1 MNEKLKETF
10 DRIHADEELKNN
22 TRTFLVQKTRQHK
35 KNKIKNFRILVSAA
49 ACLLFL
55 LLGGRWLY
63 FTPTATISID
73 INPSI
78 ELGINRFNRVISVN
92 SYNDDGQNLAD
103 SLKIK
108 FADYTS
114 AIQQILDNKHIAALL
129 SGDEVMTIVVTGP
142 DGNQSLRILSDVE
155 SRTEKQGNTYCY
167 CAHSE
172 EMEEAHE
179 MGLSYGKYMAF
190 LELRALDPSITPEDI
205 RDMTMREILDLKD
218 LLSSGSDNSSN
229 NGSDNKNDTQIN
241 SNGGN
246 GNCGGGGNG
255 HHHGNGH
262 GHHYN

>member
-22 TRTFLVQKTRQHK
+22 TKTFLAQKTQQYK
-35 KNKIKNFRILVSAA
+35 KTYVKNFRSLVSAA

-55 LLGGRWLY
+55 LLGGHWLY

-78 ELGINRFNRVISVN
+78 ELGINRFNKVISVN
-92 SYNDDGQNLAD
+92 SYNDDGQILAD

-108 FADYTS
+108 FTDYTS

-129 SGDEVMTIVVTGP
+129 SGDEVMTIVITGP
-142 DGNQSLRILSDVE
+142 DGNQSLKILSDVE

-172 EMEEAHE
+172 GMEEAHE

-190 LELRALDPSITPEDI
+190 LELQALDPSITPENI

-218 LLSSGSDNSSN
+218 MLSSGSDNSSN
-229 NGSDNKNDTQIN
+229 NDNDNKNDTQLN

-262 GHHYN
+262 GHH

>member
-22 TRTFLVQKTRQHK
+22 TKTFLAQKTQQYK
-35 KNKIKNFRILVSAA
+35 KTYVKNFRSLVSAA

-78 ELGINRFNRVISVN
+78 ELGINRFNRVISVD
-92 SYNDDGQNLAD
+92 SYNDDGQILAD

-108 FADYTS
+108 FTDYTS

-129 SGDEVMTIVVTGP
+129 SGDEVMTIVITGP
-142 DGNQSLRILSDVE
+142 DGNQSLKILSDVE

-179 MGLSYGKYMAF
+179 MGLSYGKYMVF
-190 LELRALDPSITPEDI
+190 LELQALDPSITPENI
-205 RDMTMREILDLKD
+205 QDMTMREILNLKD
-218 LLSSGSDNSSN
+218 MLSSGSDNSSN
-229 NGSDNKNDTQIN
+229 NDNNNKNDTQLN
-241 SNGGN
+241 NNGGN

-255 HHHGNGH
+255 NHHGNGH
-262 GHHYN
+262 GHH

>member
-10 DRIHADEELKNN
+10 DRIHADEGLKNN
-22 TRTFLVQKTRQHK
+22 TKTFLAQKTQQYK
-35 KNKIKNFRILVSAA
+35 KTYVKNFRSLVSAA

-55 LLGGRWLY
+55 LLGGHWLY

-78 ELGINRFNRVISVN
+78 ELGINRFNRVISVD
-92 SYNDDGQNLAD
+92 SYNDDGQILAD

-108 FADYTS
+108 FTDYTS

-129 SGDEVMTIVVTGP
+129 SGDEVMTIVITGP
-142 DGNQSLRILSDVE
+142 DGNQSLKILSDVE

-190 LELRALDPSITPEDI
+190 LELQALDPSITPENI
-205 RDMTMREILDLKD
+205 QDMTMREILNLKD
-218 LLSSGSDNSSN
+218 MLSSGSDNSSN
-229 NGSDNKNDTQIN
+229 NDNDNKNDTQLN
-241 SNGGN
+241 NNGGN
-246 GNCGGGGNG
+246 GNCGGCGNG
-255 HHHGNGH
+255 RHHGNGH
-262 GHHYN
+262 GHH